1 MEKRKT
7 INELC
12 NALGISVS
20 VSSLPWDSSSI
31 ELAITIPMD
40 RIYTMHT
47 EDYIYAALLGI
58 YQYKKKSIETKE
70 EILQTDPP
78 KKVSRLANLLKR
90 HK

>member
-20 VSSLPWDSSSI
+20 VSSFPWDGSSI
-31 ELAITIPMD
+31 ELAITIPVD
-40 RIYTMHT
+40 RIYTMHA

-70 EILQTDPP
+70 EIFQTDPP